1 MRGWN
6 LFLPRAVWGHLSASL
21 VLEVVQGLVTTKDE
35 IIRVVTEAA
44 ESRVL
49 GLKAVRKQMSQ
60 DLEQLNIHDF
70 ETT

>member
-1 MRGWN
+1 M
-6 LFLPRAVWGHLSASL
+6 SASL